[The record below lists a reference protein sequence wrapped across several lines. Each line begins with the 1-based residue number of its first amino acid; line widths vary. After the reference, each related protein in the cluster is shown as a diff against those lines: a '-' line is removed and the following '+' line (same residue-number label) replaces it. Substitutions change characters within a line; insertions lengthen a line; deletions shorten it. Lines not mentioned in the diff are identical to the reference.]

1 MFLIFTVKV
10 EDGIYMVNIKMNKAS
25 NILSIKIN
33 IKAPVF
39 SNSR

>member
-10 EDGIYMVNIKMNKAS
+10 SDGIYMVNIKMIKAS

-33 IKAPVF
+33 IKAPFF
-39 SNSR
+39 SNTR